1 MAQFLK
7 VSDSIVYSSLI
18 VILYHKEA
26 KRLIELWFVVIL
38 ISPVF
43 PWLSLL
49 CLICLLVPD
58 SVTMLL
64 IFLSLYFDGFVI
76 YCKAVLSNYIKTSFL
91 SVHIKKKS
99 I

>member
-38 ISPVF
+38 ISRFSLAVP
-43 PWLSLL
+43 PLSH
-49 CLICLLVPD
+49 
-58 SVTMLL
+58 
-64 IFLSLYFDGFVI
+64 
-76 YCKAVLSNYIKTSFL
+76 L
-91 SVHIKKKS
+91 SVS
-99 I
+99 T

>member
-49 CLICLLVPD
+49 CLICMLVPD
-58 SVTMLL
+58 SVTMFIVNLL
-64 IFLSLYFDGFVI
+64 V
-76 YCKAVLSNYIKTSFL
+76 
-91 SVHIKKKS
+91 SVF
-99 I
+99 

>member
-58 SVTMLL
+58 SVTMFIVNLL
-64 IFLSLYFDGFVI
+64 VCILMGLLFIVRPHRVI
-76 YCKAVLSNYIKTSFL
+76 I
-91 SVHIKKKS
+91 
-99 I
+99 